1 MSNDTIHNIVQRC
14 LKFAAV
20 FLLGLTHYFKKLYR
34 ENEKARAVIDFV
46 FMIFGGAKEIIQ
58 GARPKLP
65 DTEKW
70 SQWIRYDFA
79 TRRAVDVFGDSPL
92 NEEGGLFIRKVNS
105 GLYLV
110 KHGLDSEETDSVNES
125 SKERFITVQYIHP
138 HMALPLTLEIPPGM
152 YQKGN
157 QLLDSSFV
165 YWCLKYQYQS
175 SEYVFDENYK
185 VELIDNDMNMIS
197 LRSNQYIDL
206 EEARGYKII
215 TL

>member
-1 MSNDTIHNIVQRC
+1 MTDETIGQRC
-14 LKFAAV
+14 LKFITV
-20 FLLGLTHYFKKLYR
+20 FLLSLSHYFKKLYR
-34 ENEKARAVIDFV
+34 ENEKARAVIDLV
-46 FMIFGGAKEIIQ
+46 FMLFGGAKEIIQ

-70 SQWIRYDFA
+70 TQWIQYDFA
-79 TRRAVDVFGDSPL
+79 TRRAVDLFGQEPD
-92 NEEGGLFIRKVNS
+92 NEGGLFIRKVNS

-110 KHGLDSEETDSVNES
+110 KNGQYTEDNHEP

-157 QLLDSSFV
+157 QLLDSTFV
-165 YWCLKYQYQS
+165 YWCLKYQYQV

-185 VELIDNDMNMIS
+185 VELIDNDMNMLS

-206 EEARGYKII
+206 EESRGYKII

>member
-1 MSNDTIHNIVQRC
+1 MSNETIVQRC
-14 LKFAAV
+14 LRFFAV

-34 ENEKARAVIDFV
+34 ENEKARVVIDFV
-46 FMIFGGAKEIIQ
+46 FLLFGGAQEIIQ

-70 SQWIRYDFA
+70 TEWIQYDFT
-79 TRRAVDVFGDSPL
+79 TRRAVDVFGQEPEQ
-92 NEEGGLFIRKVNS
+92 NEDGGLSIQRVNS

-110 KHGLDSEETDSVNES
+110 KNGQYTEGTHES

-157 QLLDSSFV
+157 QLLDSTFV
-165 YWCLKYQYQS
+165 YWCLKYQYQA

-185 VELIDNDMNMIS
+185 VEIIDNDMNMIS
-197 LRSNQYIDL
+197 LRSNQYIHF
-206 EEARGYKII
+206 EETRGYKIV